1 MILHRRARRSVPRLV
16 LAAVVPATTAAALC
30 VASFASAAPVIAG
43 PTALPAAASGP
54 SAVTRDFPAP
64 VVPDG
69 IVPAAPLESFVPEPV
84 VYTCEPW
91 ADAEFGDPAH
101 PDDITNKAC
110 PELNAAKEQAQREY
124 LEQQRR
130 QSGEYVDPAELVARG
145 QYEPGAGYPVGSAER
160 ARCLQN
166 PLDPIC
172 GG

>member
-1 MILHRRARRSVPRLV
+1 M
-16 LAAVVPATTAAALC
+16 
-30 VASFASAAPVIAG
+30 
-43 PTALPAAASGP
+43 
-54 SAVTRDFPAP
+54 TRDFPAP

-145 QYEPGAGYPVGSAER
+145 QYEPGAGYPVGSAGR
-160 ARCLQN
+160 APFRRTLMRSKYLESSFISTIMVLYRFAN
-166 PLDPIC
+166 KD
-172 GG
+172 